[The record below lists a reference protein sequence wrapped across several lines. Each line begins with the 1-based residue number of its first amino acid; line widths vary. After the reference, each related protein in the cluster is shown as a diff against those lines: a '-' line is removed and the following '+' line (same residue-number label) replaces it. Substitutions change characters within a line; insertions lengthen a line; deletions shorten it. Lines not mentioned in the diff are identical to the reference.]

1 MRLTA
6 KNLKTVYLKKY
17 TAVKDK
23 YGYITKGWSAAE
35 PVRMTIE
42 PAGGAVNAQ
51 IYGES
56 LNYML
61 VNTKGKQLKRLR
73 ARIWAFACTLTRIA
87 SRITKLQPFRN
98 IQLIRTSPLRNGAM
112 LNEL

>member
-61 VNTKGKQLKRLR
+61 VGKYQGQEIKAAQSENMGVCVYASKGSEPDYEITAVQEYSTHKNITLKKRSD
-73 ARIWAFACTLTRIA
+73 A
-87 SRITKLQPFRN
+87 K
-98 IQLIRTSPLRNGAM
+98 
-112 LNEL
+112 

>member
-6 KNLKTVYLKKY
+6 KNLKTVYLKRY

-56 LNYML
+56 INYML
-61 VNTKGKQLKRLR
+61 AGKYQGQEIKAAQSENLGVCVYVGKDSEPDYEITAVQEYATHKNITLKKRSD
-73 ARIWAFACTLTRIA
+73 A
-87 SRITKLQPFRN
+87 K
-98 IQLIRTSPLRNGAM
+98 
-112 LNEL
+112 

>member
-6 KNLKTVYLKKY
+6 KNLKTVYLKRY

-35 PVRMTIE
+35 PVKMTIE

-61 VNTKGKQLKRLR
+61 VGKYQGQAIKAAQSENIGACVYVGKDSEPDYEITAVQEYSTHKNITLKKRSD
-73 ARIWAFACTLTRIA
+73 A
-87 SRITKLQPFRN
+87 K
-98 IQLIRTSPLRNGAM
+98 
-112 LNEL
+112 

>member
-17 TAVKDK
+17 TAIKDK

-61 VNTKGKQLKRLR
+61 VGKYQGQEIKADQSENFGVCVYVGKDSDPDYEIAAVQEYSTHKNITLKKRSD
-73 ARIWAFACTLTRIA
+73 A
-87 SRITKLQPFRN
+87 K
-98 IQLIRTSPLRNGAM
+98 
-112 LNEL
+112 

>member
-61 VNTKGKQLKRLR
+61 VGKYQGQTIKAAQSENMGVCVYVSEDSEPDYEITAVQEYSTHKNVTLKKRSD
-73 ARIWAFACTLTRIA
+73 A
-87 SRITKLQPFRN
+87 K
-98 IQLIRTSPLRNGAM
+98 
-112 LNEL
+112 

>member
-6 KNLKTVYLKKY
+6 KNLKTVYLRKY
-17 TAVKDK
+17 TVSKDK
-23 YGYITKGWSAAE
+23 YGYTVKSWSDAE
-35 PVRMTIE
+35 PVKMTIE

-61 VNTKGKQLKRLR
+61 VGKYQGQAIKAAQSENMGACVYVGKDSEPDYTITAVQEYSTHKNVTLKKR
-73 ARIWAFACTLTRIA
+73 
-87 SRITKLQPFRN
+87 SESK
-98 IQLIRTSPLRNGAM
+98 
-112 LNEL
+112 

>member
-6 KNLKTVYLKKY
+6 KNLKTVYLKRY

-61 VNTKGKQLKRLR
+61 VGKYQGQEIKAAQSENIGVCVYVGKGREPDYEIAAVQEYSTHKNITLKKRSD
-73 ARIWAFACTLTRIA
+73 A
-87 SRITKLQPFRN
+87 K
-98 IQLIRTSPLRNGAM
+98 
-112 LNEL
+112 

>member
-61 VNTKGKQLKRLR
+61 VGKYQGQEIKASQSENLGVCVNVSKDSEPDYEITAVQEYSTHKNITLKKR
-73 ARIWAFACTLTRIA
+73 
-87 SRITKLQPFRN
+87 SVGK
-98 IQLIRTSPLRNGAM
+98 
-112 LNEL
+112 

>member
-51 IYGES
+51 IYGENI
-56 LNYML
+56 NYML
-61 VNTKGKQLKRLR
+61 VGKYQGQAIKAAQSENMGVCVYVDKDSEPDYVIAAVQEYSTHKNITLK
-73 ARIWAFACTLTRIA
+73 
-87 SRITKLQPFRN
+87 KRN
-98 IQLIRTSPLRNGAM
+98 DAK
-112 LNEL
+112 